1 MCIRDRSAVG
11 TQVEENTGGET
22 SDITTVSAKYNLAA
36 GLDAYFTYHDY
47 DYAVGTSGE
56 TADDGSKTYIT
67 IKASF

>member
-1 MCIRDRSAVG
+1 MTAVG

-22 SDITTVSAKYNLAA
+22 SDITSIGAKYNIAS
-36 GLDAYFTYHDY
+36 GLDAYVTYHDY
-47 DYAVGTSGE
+47 DYAVGTSSE